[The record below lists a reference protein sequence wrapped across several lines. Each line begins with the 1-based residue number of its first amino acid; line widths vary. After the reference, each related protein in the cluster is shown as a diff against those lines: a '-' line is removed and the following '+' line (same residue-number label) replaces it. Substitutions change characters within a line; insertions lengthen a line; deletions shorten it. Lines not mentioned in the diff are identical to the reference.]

1 MRISIFSAFYPF
13 RGGIAQFNA
22 RLFRAFE
29 KKKYVKVKAFT
40 FTTQY
45 PKLLFPGKTQVVT
58 ADDAADKIPAE
69 RIVHGFNPLTYRS
82 AGVKINLSKPDLFI
96 ANYWMTFFGYCVS
109 VLGKMQA
116 KHTKRIAIIHNLIP
130 HEERFFDKPFNRLF
144 LKNYDAFVVLSES
157 VEKDLVKM
165 KPSAKF
171 IRLAHP
177 WYDQFGLKL
186 DKETA
191 QKKLGLDPNKRTLL
205 FFGLIRDYKG
215 LDILLEAFE
224 LLNDQYQLVIAGEV
238 YSNADKYKQQI
249 AKSKS
254 KDSIFFFDRYID
266 DSEVSTFFSA
276 TDICVLPYRSA
287 TQSGIT
293 AIAFQF
299 EVPCV
304 VTNVGGLKSIVE
316 EVGGGIAVNK
326 VEAQSLKEGI
336 ENVFEGDKL
345 QQMQVNLQKYKDENT
360 WDTFAERIIEF
371 SKTLD

>member
-22 RLFRAFE
+22 RLYRAFE
-29 KKKYVKVKAFT
+29 KKKNVEVKAFT

-45 PKLLFPGKTQVVT
+45 PSMLFPGKTQVVT
-58 ADDAADKIPAE
+58 PEDAADKIPAE
-69 RIVHGFNPLTYRS
+69 RIVHGFNPFTYRS

-96 ANYWMTFFGYCVS
+96 ANYWMTFFGYCMS

-157 VEKDLVKM
+157 VEKDLLKM

-171 IRLAHP
+171 IRLVHP
-177 WYDQFGLKL
+177 WYDQFGEKL
-186 DKETA
+186 DKITA
-191 QKKLGLDPNKRTLL
+191 QNKLGLDPSKRTLL

-215 LDILLEAFE
+215 LDILLDAFE

-238 YSNADKYKQQI
+238 YSNGDKYKQQI
-249 AKSKS
+249 TKSKY

-276 TDICVLPYRSA
+276 TDICVLPYKSA

-293 AIAFQF
+293 AISFQF

-304 VTNVGGLKSIVE
+304 VTNVGGLKTIIE
-316 EVGGGIAVNK
+316 EVNGGEVTDNVDFTSFK
-326 VEAQSLKEGI
+326 KGI
-336 ENVFEGDKL
+336 ESIFEGNKL
-345 QQMQVNLQKYKDENT
+345 VKMRASLQKYKLENS
-360 WDTFAERIIEF
+360 WDAFATRIIDF

>member
-1 MRISIFSAFYPF
+1 
-13 RGGIAQFNA
+13 
-22 RLFRAFE
+22 
-29 KKKYVKVKAFT
+29 
-40 FTTQY
+40 
-45 PKLLFPGKTQVVT
+45 
-58 ADDAADKIPAE
+58 
-69 RIVHGFNPLTYRS
+69 
-82 AGVKINLSKPDLFI
+82 
-96 ANYWMTFFGYCVS
+96 
-109 VLGKMQA
+109 
-116 KHTKRIAIIHNLIP
+116 
-130 HEERFFDKPFNRLF
+130 
-144 LKNYDAFVVLSES
+144 SES

-249 AKSKS
+249 TKSKS

>member
-22 RLFRAFE
+22 SLFRAFE
-29 KKKYVKVKAFT
+29 KKNKIEVKAFT

-45 PKLLFPGKTQVVT
+45 PSILFPGKTQLVT
-58 ADDAADKIPAE
+58 KEDLADKIPAE
-69 RIVHGFNPLTYRS
+69 RIVNGFNPFTYRS
-82 AGVKINLSKPDLFI
+82 AGVKINQSKPDLFI
-96 ANYWMTFFGYCVS
+96 ANYWMTFFGYCMG

-130 HEERFFDKPFNRLF
+130 HEERFFDKAFNRLF
-144 LKNYDAFVVLSES
+144 LKQYDAFVVLSEA
-157 VEKDLVKM
+157 VEKDLLKM
-165 KPSAKF
+165 KPKAKF

-177 WYDQFGLKL
+177 WYDQFGQKHN
-186 DKETA
+186 KTSA
-191 QKKLGLDPNKRTLL
+191 QNALGLNSNKKTLL

-224 LLNDQYQLVIAGEV
+224 LLNDEYQLVIAGEV
-238 YSNADKYKQQI
+238 YSKLDKYKQLI
-249 AKSKS
+249 ANSKS

-266 DSEVSTFFSA
+266 DSEVSNFFSA
-276 TDICVLPYRSA
+276 ADICVLPYKSA

-293 AIAFQF
+293 AISFQF

-316 EVGGGIAVNK
+316 EVNGGEVVEK
-326 VEAQSLKEGI
+326 VDAISLKEGI
-336 ENVFEGDKL
+336 ESIFEGNKL
-345 QQMQVNLQKYKDENT
+345 EQMKESLLKYRAENS
-360 WDTFAERIIEF
+360 WEVFADRIIEF
-371 SKTLD
+371 SETLD